1 MLEPDRQ
8 QRERQDLAE
17 ALRSLRKAAGL
28 SGERLA
34 ARCTMS
40 QSKISRIEQGK
51 ILPSVADVQRL
62 LTALKGPD
70 EVARELIDL
79 ARTANVHYKSFRAY
93 AQVGLWRA
101 QAEVK
106 AMAEA
111 STVVRQFLPAIP
123 SGLLQT
129 EGYARQ
135 VLTPAVPGDISHNV
149 ERTVAARMDSQQV
162 LGDDSRRFLFLMP
175 EHSVRWRRADP
186 RIMAGQCAHMAEV
199 AARLPNVE
207 VAVIPQ
213 AAEVW
218 DVPLHTFVIYDE
230 RMVEIELFAGEVV
243 FRDPKDVAYHLSIFE
258 FFWGHALTGD
268 DATTLLLSIADDF
281 MRELD

>member
-8 QRERQDLAE
+8 QRERKDLAE

-34 ARCTMS
+34 ARCSMS

-62 LTALKGPD
+62 LTALKVPD

-79 ARTANVHYKSFRAY
+79 ARTANSTTSSFRAY

-123 SGLLQT
+123 LGCSKQRDMRAKYSLL
-129 EGYARQ
+129 
-135 VLTPAVPGDISHNV
+135 LFPAISRHNV

-162 LGDDSRRFLFLMP
+162 LRDDSRRFLFLMP

-186 RIMAGQCAHMAEV
+186 QIMVRSVRAYGGGLRTVAE
-199 AARLPNVE
+199 R
-207 VAVIPQ
+207 
-213 AAEVW
+213 
-218 DVPLHTFVIYDE
+218 
-230 RMVEIELFAGEVV
+230 
-243 FRDPKDVAYHLSIFE
+243 
-258 FFWGHALTGD
+258 
-268 DATTLLLSIADDF
+268 
-281 MRELD
+281 